1 MRAVLVTVA
10 AVAGL
15 LATAGARSL
24 PQLTTPDA
32 PPANIS
38 MTTTVL
44 PDGRSSLIFL
54 SADGRFLGSATD
66 GGPGSGADA
75 LVVVDTTE
83 DAAPQQPSS
92 SSLQARDAQVIPL
105 PSGIA
110 RVRKLLQLIKKYG
123 AKFKV

>member
-1 MRAVLVTVA
+1 MTVA
-10 AVAGL
+10 AVASL

-24 PQLTTPDA
+24 PQLTTTPDA

-44 PDGRSSLIFL
+44 PDGRSSLVFL

-92 SSLQARDAQVIPL
+92 STLQARDAQRIPL
-105 PSGIA
+105 PPPIA
-110 RVRKLLQLIKKYG
+110 RVKKLLELIKKYG
-123 AKFKV
+123 PKFKV